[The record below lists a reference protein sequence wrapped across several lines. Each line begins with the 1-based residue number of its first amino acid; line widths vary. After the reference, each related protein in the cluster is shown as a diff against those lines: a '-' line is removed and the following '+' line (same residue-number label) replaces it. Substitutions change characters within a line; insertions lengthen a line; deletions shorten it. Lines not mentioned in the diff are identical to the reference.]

1 MVRVAMQLMAG
12 HMLKAATSTR
22 KFLKAS
28 HWLLKVRKE
37 TPHGAGG
44 AGGGSRTCK
53 RAYVRVRHVRAH
65 QDTSVSLHAI
75 PSPFRLLCCR
85 KGL

>member
-37 TPHGAGG
+37 TIAR
-44 AGGGSRTCK
+44 GGGGGGGVP
-53 RAYVRVRHVRAH
+53 YVQACVRAS
-65 QDTSVSLHAI
+65 TSRACAPRFQRLPTRHTVSF
-75 PSPFRLLCCR
+75 SPFVL
-85 KGL
+85 